1 MQLQDT
7 LYVQLGPV
15 TEYEDQIFGIQPN
28 TVRPYEYKEDTA
40 HIAVTYEFD
49 LNLYRIDREA
59 YNVLDWLGDLGGLKE
74 AVTIVFGLFIGI
86 FHYHTFEDYLT
97 SKMYRSE
104 TSKDRYSS
112 ANTPDNETPDTPDA
126 LYLKKHEGKQ
136 LDPDR
141 MNCFR

>member
-1 MQLQDT
+1 M
-7 LYVQLGPV
+7 QLGPV

-74 AVTIVFGLFIGI
+74 AGTIVFGFFIAI
-86 FHYHTFEDYLT
+86 FHYHTFADFLT
-97 SKMYRSE
+97 SKLYRS
-104 TSKDRYSS
+104 
-112 ANTPDNETPDTPDA
+112 
-126 LYLKKHEGKQ
+126 
-136 LDPDR
+136 
-141 MNCFR
+141 

>member
-1 MQLQDT
+1 M
-7 LYVQLGPV
+7 
-15 TEYEDQIFGIQPN
+15 
-28 TVRPYEYKEDTA
+28 RPYEYTEDTA

-74 AVTIVFGLFIGI
+74 ACTIIFGLVIGI

-112 ANTPDNETPDTPDA
+112 TNTPNNETPDTPEA
-126 LYLKKHEGKQ
+126 LYFKKHEGKQ
-136 LDPDR
+136 LNPDR
-141 MNCFR
+141 MSCLR